1 MTPPPS
7 DSLRLPNIALLL
19 GLSWLVIVAQLL
31 ASHWAETAQTLLDT
45 DDAMRIV
52 QVREF
57 LAGRGWFDLHEMR
70 LGPPDGYDTHW
81 SRLIDAGL
89 AGMYLMFHP
98 FADNALAERLVR
110 TVWPMLWLLP
120 TTVAAAAI
128 AWRIAGPAAVPF
140 ACLLTVV
147 GQPAFRQF
155 VPGRI
160 DHHNVQ
166 IALSV
171 LLIAASAWSDRL
183 RFAAVAA
190 GVLTGAALAIGFES
204 LPFVVLGAGAMA
216 LHFVY
221 SREAA
226 RPLAHYGLGAA
237 ASVAVAFAVSVGSSH
252 WSRTA
257 CDAIAVNSAVAAIIA
272 TLGVAVAGTTLAAAG
287 WRARFAGVAIS
298 AAAGLA
304 VFLAIE
310 PQCVG
315 GPFAMMHP
323 LVRSLW
329 FVHVSEMESL
339 WTIVTTSAPRAAA
352 FAAFPAIG
360 MLCALAAARD
370 PNMRRDFGFAVAAVA
385 LSAAVALTIGM
396 IRTQSYAEWF
406 AVPMV
411 AAGALRLCTSFGLD
425 RLAAR
430 VFVALLLT
438 PAVTSALALAAVTAV
453 THPQV
458 EEQSSRSAEGCRRN
472 ETYAELARVPPGR
485 VATDI
490 DNGPFVLALTPHS
503 VLSAPYHRLAA
514 PIIAAHR
521 IFALPPAA
529 AREVVVEAKP
539 DYLVICGRPFLGGI
553 GEVERAAS
561 LWGRLAAGQVPDWLE
576 LVPETRGRQLV
587 AYRVKL

>member
-7 DSLRLPNIALLL
+7 ESPRLPNMALLL

-31 ASHWAETAQTLLDT
+31 ATHWAATAQTLLDT
-45 DDAMRIV
+45 DDAMRLV
-52 QVREF
+52 QMREF
-57 LAGRGWFDLHEMR
+57 LTGRGWFDLHEMR

-89 AGMYLMFHP
+89 AGMYLIFHQ
-98 FADNALAERLVR
+98 FADGGLAERLVR
-110 TVWPMLWLLP
+110 TVWPMVWLLP
-120 TTVAAAAI
+120 TMVGAAAI

-171 LLIAASAWSDRL
+171 LLIAATAWSDRV
-183 RFAAVAA
+183 RFAAATA
-190 GVLTGAALAIGFES
+190 GALTGAALAIGFEG

-216 LHFVY
+216 LHFVC

-226 RPLAHYGLGAA
+226 RPLAHYAVGAA
-237 ASVAVAFAVSVGSSH
+237 ASVAVAFFVSVGPSH
-252 WSRTA
+252 WGRTV
-257 CDAIAVNSAVAAIIA
+257 CDAIGVNSAAAAVIA
-272 TLGVAVAGTTLAAAG
+272 CLGLAIAATTLAGAG
-287 WRARFAGVAIS
+287 WGARLAGVAAS
-298 AAAGLA
+298 AAAGSA

-310 PQCVG
+310 PQCIG

-339 WTIVTTSAPRAAA
+339 WTIATTSAPRGAA

-360 MLCALAAARD
+360 MLCAFAAARD
-370 PNMRRDFGFAVAAVA
+370 PDMRRDFGFVVGAGA
-385 LSAAVALTIGM
+385 LMAAVALTIGM
-396 IRTQSYAEWF
+396 IRAQSYAEWF
-406 AVPMV
+406 AIPMV
-411 AAGALRLCTSFGLD
+411 AAGALRMCISFRLD

-430 VFVALLLT
+430 AFVALLLT
-438 PAVTSALALAAVTAV
+438 PAVASALALAAVIAV

-458 EEQSSRSAEGCRRN
+458 ESRNSRIAEGCRRS
-472 ETYAELARVPPGR
+472 ETYAELARLSPGR

-503 VLSAPYHRLAA
+503 VLSAPYHRLTT

-529 AREVVVEAKP
+529 AREVVAEAKP
-539 DYLVICGRPFLGGI
+539 DYLVVCGRPFLGGI
-553 GEVERAAS
+553 GEAERAAS

-576 LVPETRGRQLV
+576 LVPETRDQPLV
-587 AYRVKL
+587 VYRVKL

>member
-1 MTPPPS
+1 MTAPPS
-7 DSLRLPNIALLL
+7 ESLRLPNIALLL
-19 GLSWLVIVAQLL
+19 GLSWLVIVVQLL

-45 DDAMRIV
+45 DDAMRLV
-52 QVREF
+52 QMREF
-57 LAGRGWFDLHEMR
+57 LTGRGWFDLHEMR

-89 AGMYLMFHP
+89 AGMYLIFHQ

-120 TTVAAAAI
+120 TMVGAAAI
-128 AWRIAGPAAVPF
+128 AWRVAGPAAIPF

-171 LLIAASAWSDRL
+171 LLIAACAWSDRV
-183 RFAAVAA
+183 RFAAAAA

-204 LPFVVLGAGAMA
+204 LPFVVLGAGAMT
-216 LHFVY
+216 LRFVC

-226 RPLAHYGLGAA
+226 RVLAHYGLAAA
-237 ASVAVAFAVSVGSSH
+237 ASIAVAFAVSVGPSH
-252 WSRTA
+252 WGRTA
-257 CDAIAVNSAVAAIIA
+257 CDAIAVNSAAAAIIA
-272 TLGVAVAGTTLAAAG
+272 TLGLAIAATTLAGAG
-287 WRARFAGVAIS
+287 WRARLAGVAAS
-298 AAAGLA
+298 AAAGSA

-310 PQCVG
+310 PQCIG
-315 GPFAMMHP
+315 GPFAMMDP

-339 WTIVTTSAPRAAA
+339 WTIATTSAPRGAA

-360 MLCALAAARD
+360 LLCAFAAARD

-385 LSAAVALTIGM
+385 LMAAVALTIGM

-406 AVPMV
+406 AIPMV
-411 AAGALRLCTSFGLD
+411 AAGALRLCASFHLD

-458 EEQSSRSAEGCRRN
+458 ESRNSRIAEGCRRS
-472 ETYAELARVPPGR
+472 ETYAELARLPPGR

-521 IFALPPAA
+521 IFAFPPDA
-529 AREVVVEAKP
+529 AREVVAEAKP
-539 DYLVICGRPFLGGI
+539 DYLVVCGRPFLGGI
-553 GEVERAAS
+553 GEAERAAS

-576 LVPETRGRQLV
+576 LVAETRDRPLV

>member
-1 MTPPPS
+1 MTPLPS
-7 DSLRLPNIALLL
+7 KSLRLPNVALLL

-45 DDAMRIV
+45 DDAMRLV

-89 AGMYLMFHP
+89 AGMYLIFHQ

-120 TTVAAAAI
+120 TMAGAAAI
-128 AWRIAGPAAVPF
+128 AWRVAGPAAIPF
-140 ACLLTVV
+140 ACLMTVV

-171 LLIAASAWSDRL
+171 LLVAACAWSDRV
-183 RFAAVAA
+183 RFAAAAA
-190 GVLTGAALAIGFES
+190 GLLTGAALAIGFES

-216 LHFVY
+216 LRFVC

-226 RPLAHYGLGAA
+226 RALAHYGLGAA
-237 ASVAVAFAVSVGSSH
+237 AGVAVAFAVSVGPSH
-252 WSRTA
+252 WGRTA
-257 CDAIAVNSAVAAIIA
+257 CDAIAVNSTAAAIIA
-272 TLGVAVAGTTLAAAG
+272 TLGLAIAAKTLAGAG
-287 WRARFAGVAIS
+287 WRARLAGVAAS
-298 AAAGLA
+298 AAAGSA
-304 VFLAIE
+304 AFLAIE
-310 PQCVG
+310 PQCIG
-315 GPFAMMHP
+315 GPFAMMDP

-339 WTIVTTSAPRAAA
+339 WTIATTSAPRGAA

-360 MLCALAAARD
+360 LLCAFAATRD
-370 PNMRRDFGFAVAAVA
+370 PDTRRDFGFVVAAAALVVA
-385 LSAAVALTIGM
+385 LALTIGM
-396 IRTQSYAEWF
+396 IRAQSYAEWF
-406 AVPMV
+406 AIPLV
-411 AAGALRLCTSFGLD
+411 AAGALRLCASFGLD

-430 VFVALLLT
+430 AFVALLLT

-458 EEQSSRSAEGCRRN
+458 EGPSSRIAEGCRRS
-472 ETYAELARVPPGR
+472 ETYAELAHLPPGR
-485 VATDI
+485 IATDI
-490 DNGPFVLALTPHS
+490 DNGPFVLALTAHS
-503 VLSAPYHRLAA
+503 VLSAPYHRLAT

-521 IFALPPAA
+521 IFALPPDA
-529 AREVVVEAKP
+529 AREVVAEAKP
-539 DYLVICGRPFLGGI
+539 DYLVVCGRPFLGGI

-561 LWGRLAAGQVPDWLE
+561 LWGRLAAGEVPDWLE
-576 LVPETRGRQLV
+576 LVRETRDRPLV
-587 AYRVKL
+587 VYRVKL